1 MPKIITDL
9 LDSVSNFSL
18 IGHRKYRD
26 LVEDMLAV
34 DQPGDLADEMVFLGG
49 CVTGLLV
56 TDPAAPPFRA
66 TDDVDAIVQIFSVGS
81 TT

>member
-18 IGHRKYRD
+18 IGHRKYRV

-34 DQPGDLADEMVFLGG
+34 DQP
-49 CVTGLLV
+49 
-56 TDPAAPPFRA
+56 AAPPFRA
-66 TDDVDAIVQIFSVGS
+66 TDDIDAIVQIFSVGS